1 MDDKYL
7 KDADQKAAPGW
18 QSEPERR
25 ASFANSFYQRRRR
38 IAKTADAVTSIQQE
52 TGFPRSVRLLQAA
65 DFDSVFRNG
74 HRSADQWFTI
84 LFGANGQDRA
94 RLGLAIAKKRV
105 RLAHERNR
113 LKRLVRESFRQ
124 HRSVLPAV
132 DIVVMTKIAAAKAT
146 NFELMASLQRHW
158 TRVASR
164 G

>member
-7 KDADQKAAPGW
+7 SGAARKAALVW
-18 QSEPERR
+18 LSEPDGR
-25 ASFANSFYQRRRR
+25 ANFANNFREGRGR
-38 IAKTADAVTSIQQE
+38 IAKTADAVTSNQKD
-52 TGFPRSVRLLQAA
+52 TGFPRGVRLLQAA

-74 HRSADQWFTI
+74 RRSADQWFTI
-84 LFGANGQDRA
+84 LFGANGQERA

-124 HRSVLPAV
+124 HRSTLPAV
-132 DIVVMTKIAAAKAT
+132 DIVVMTKTAAGKAT
-146 NFELMASLQRHW
+146 NLELLASLQRHW
-158 TRVASR
+158 TQIASH